1 MTSSL
6 FLSLRTLGIPLE
18 RHFVKGKAELL
29 PGSSYHRTKS
39 ESLEKMLRKQRN
51 FRKSYLKTR
60 NIDTVVHILIPNKCL
75 AAVQKSMCIKKN
87 LSLFFLNNQMN
98 ASVFYTWLSYCTLRS
113 WNCYFVSRVFID
125 FYLQLWNCGVWCFHS
140 YSGFSFARF
149 QPLSVLYR
157 SHSHIPHL
165 YD

>member
-1 MTSSL
+1 MTCHRAGIKMTSSL

-39 ESLEKMLRKQRN
+39 ESVEKMLSKQYN

-75 AAVQKSMCIKKN
+75 AAVQKSMCIKKI
-87 LSLFFLNNQMN
+87 SLYFFE
-98 ASVFYTWLSYCTLRS
+98 
-113 WNCYFVSRVFID
+113 I
-125 FYLQLWNCGVWCFHS
+125 
-140 YSGFSFARF
+140 
-149 QPLSVLYR
+149 
-157 SHSHIPHL
+157 IK
-165 YD
+165 